1 MKKILFCITSL
12 NGGGAERALANITL
26 AMPEDVIIDILV
38 NCEKSYSFP
47 LTRDNVVLSDIKT
60 LQYLFPVRIFAILD
74 SSIKLMR

>member
-38 NCEKSYSFP
+38 NCENKEYDYLHRGTVISCVKISKKKSEYHF
-47 LTRDNVVLSDIKT
+47 L
-60 LQYLFPVRIFAILD
+60 
-74 SSIKLMR
+74 